1 MGVFSVE
8 GKGGKRPRWSRR
20 GNQGVCATMLT
31 LYAVCAVAGGVI
43 LVIQLA
49 LTLWGVDFSEDVHD
63 GGGGM
68 DDVADDHHF
77 DAHDST
83 WHFRLVS
90 FRSLI
95 AAITFFGL
103 GGGLGASAG
112 LNSFSAFML
121 ALSAG
126 VVAMVIVA
134 WMFHLFL
141 SLKEEGNVRIENA
154 LGQSAT
160 VYLRIPGKRGGVG
173 KVSVAVQQRI
183 MEYEALTD
191 EEEIPTGSPVTITGI
206 INDHTVEV
214 KRA

>member
-1 MGVFSVE
+1 
-8 GKGGKRPRWSRR
+8 
-20 GNQGVCATMLT
+20 MLT

-49 LTLWGVDFSEDVHD
+49 LALWGTDFGGGVDD
-63 GGGGM
+63 GGGGIDNGGGGI
-68 DDVADDHHF
+68 DDGAHDHHF

-112 LNSFSAFML
+112 LASFSAFML

-126 VVAMVIVA
+126 VAAMVVVA

-141 SLKEEGNVRIENA
+141 SLRDEGTVHIENA

-160 VYLRIPGKRGGVG
+160 VYLRIPGKRGGMG
-173 KVSVAVQQRI
+173 KVSVAVQQRT

-191 EEEIPTGSPVTITGI
+191 EDEIAAGSPVLITGI